1 MFKPLKGIK
10 VLDMTGVLAG
20 PYSTYQLGLLGA
32 EILKIEPFF
41 DGDWTRKQGKNKEL
55 TEKKMGT
62 SFLIQN
68 SNKKSIQ
75 VNLKSIEG
83 KEITSKL
90 LKYVDVF
97 VENMRPGKADKL
109 GFGWNQVSVINKNIV
124 YCSISAFG
132 QDGPFRNRGA
142 YDHVIQGMSGIMST
156 TGTSKSGPTKVGS
169 PYIDYA
175 TGLNAAFAITS
186 ALHQVK
192 IDNKPIRLDIAMFDT
207 SLLLMANMVTEHLNS
222 GWEPKPMGNEA
233 QSGSPSSG
241 MYKTLTS
248 PLLLAANTN
257 EQFLNLCDALNTIKI
272 FDKKKWKFEKRRIQ
286 KQEELRKEMQEI
298 FNLRTAE
305 ELEEL
310 LNKFKVPAGKLRS
323 LKEAVSEEQFAERKL
338 WNKVNIKAIKQDYL
352 VPSLGFKVNGK
363 SVIPKI
369 PPPSLGQDTDEILQS
384 LDYTDE
390 QIKKF
395 KENKIVN

>member
-156 TGTSKSGPTKVGS
+156 TGTPESGPTKVGS

-192 IDNKPIRLDIAMFDT
+192 IDNKPIRLDVAMFDT

-286 KQEELRKEMQEI
+286 NQEQLRKEMQEI

-338 WNKVNIKAIKQDYL
+338 WNKINIEAIKQDYL

-363 SVIPKI
+363 SVVPKI

>member
-10 VLDMTGVLAG
+10 VLDITGVLAG

-32 EILKIEPFF
+32 EIIKIESLSN
-41 DGDWTRKQGKNKEL
+41 GDWTRTEGKNKDF
-55 TEKKMGT
+55 TKKKMGA

-75 VNLKSIEG
+75 IDLKSIEG
-83 KEITSKL
+83 KEITLKL
-90 LKYVDVF
+90 LKFVDVF
-97 VENMRPGKADKL
+97 VENMRPGKAEKL

-132 QDGPFRNRGA
+132 QDGPFSNRGA

-156 TGTSKSGPTKVGS
+156 TGTLESGPTKVGS

-186 ALHQVK
+186 ALHQIK
-192 IDNKPIRLDIAMFDT
+192 IDQKPIRLDVAMFDT

-248 PLLLAANTN
+248 PLLLAANTD
-257 EQFLNLCDALNTIKI
+257 EQFLNLCDALNTIKT
-272 FDKKKWKFEKRRIQ
+272 FDKKKWKFKKYRVQ
-286 KQEELRKEMQEI
+286 NQEELRKEMQEI
-298 FNLRTAE
+298 FNLKTAK
-305 ELEEL
+305 
-310 LNKFKVPAGKLRS
+310 N
-323 LKEAVSEEQFAERKL
+323 
-338 WNKVNIKAIKQDYL
+338 
-352 VPSLGFKVNGK
+352 
-363 SVIPKI
+363 
-369 PPPSLGQDTDEILQS
+369 
-384 LDYTDE
+384 
-390 QIKKF
+390 
-395 KENKIVN
+395 

>member
-10 VLDMTGVLAG
+10 VLDITGVLAG

-32 EILKIEPFF
+32 EIIKIESLSN
-41 DGDWTRKQGKNKEL
+41 GDWTRTGGKNKDL

-75 VNLKSIEG
+75 IDLKSIEG
-83 KEITSKL
+83 KEITLKL

-97 VENMRPGKADKL
+97 VENMRPGKAEKL

-132 QDGPFRNRGA
+132 QDGPFSNRGA

-156 TGTSKSGPTKVGS
+156 TGTLESGPTKVGS

-186 ALHQVK
+186 ALHQIK
-192 IDNKPIRLDIAMFDT
+192 IDQKPIRLDVAMFDT

-248 PLLLAANTN
+248 PLLLAANTD
-257 EQFLNLCDALNTIKI
+257 EQFLNLCDALNTIKT
-272 FDKKKWKFEKRRIQ
+272 FDKKKWKFEKYRVQ
-286 KQEELRKEMQEI
+286 NQEELRKEMQEI
-298 FNLRTAE
+298 FNLKTAE

-323 LKEAVSEEQFAERKL
+323 LKEAVSEEQFEERKL
-338 WNKVNIKAIKQDYL
+338 WNKINIPAIEQGFF
-352 VPSLGFKVNGK
+352 VPSLGFKVNK
-363 SVIPKI
+363 NSVVPDT
-369 PPPSLGQDTDEILQS
+369 PPPSLGQDTEEILK
-384 LDYTDE
+384 LLEYTDE

-395 KENKIVN
+395 KRNKIVN

>member
-10 VLDMTGVLAG
+10 VLDITGVLAG

-32 EILKIEPFF
+32 EIIKIESFSN
-41 DGDWTRKQGKNKEL
+41 GDWTRTEGKNKEL
-55 TEKKMGT
+55 SEKKMGT

-75 VNLKSIEG
+75 IDLKSKEG

-90 LKYVDVF
+90 LKYVNVF
-97 VENMRPGKADKL
+97 VENMRPGNAEKL

-132 QDGPFRNRGA
+132 QDGPFSNRGA

-156 TGTSKSGPTKVGS
+156 TGTLKSGPTKVGS

-186 ALHQVK
+186 ALHQIK
-192 IDNKPIRLDIAMFDT
+192 IDQKPIRLDVAMFDT

-248 PLLLAANTN
+248 PLLLAANTDK
-257 EQFLNLCDALNTIKI
+257 QFLNLCDALKTIKT
-272 FDKKKWKFEKRRIQ
+272 FDKKKWKFKKYRVENQ
-286 KQEELRKEMQEI
+286 KELRKEMQEI
-298 FNLRTAE
+298 FNLKTAE

-310 LNKFKVPAGKLRS
+310 LNQFKVPAGKLRN
-323 LKEAVSEEQFAERKL
+323 LKEAVSEKQFVERKL
-338 WNKVNIKAIKQDYL
+338 WNKVNIGAIEQDFF
-352 VPSLGFKVNGK
+352 VPSLGFKVNEN
-363 SVIPKI
+363 SVVPDS
-369 PPPSLGQDTDEILQS
+369 PPPSLGQDTKEILQLLEYS
-384 LDYTDE
+384 DE

>member
-41 DGDWTRKQGKNKEL
+41 DGDWTRKIGKNKEL

-156 TGTSKSGPTKVGS
+156 TGTLESGPTKVGS

-192 IDNKPIRLDIAMFDT
+192 IDNKPIRLDVAMFDT

-338 WNKVNIKAIKQDYL
+338 WNKVNIEAIKQDYL

-363 SVIPKI
+363 SVVPKI

>member
-10 VLDMTGVLAG
+10 VLDITGVLAG

-32 EILKIEPFF
+32 EIIKIESLSN
-41 DGDWTRKQGKNKEL
+41 GDWTRTGGKNKDL

-75 VNLKSIEG
+75 IDLKSIEG
-83 KEITSKL
+83 KEITLKL

-97 VENMRPGKADKL
+97 VENMRPGKAEKL

-132 QDGPFRNRGA
+132 QDGPFSNRGA
-142 YDHVIQGMSGIMST
+142 YDHVIQGISGIMST
-156 TGTSKSGPTKVGS
+156 TGTLESGPTKVGS

-186 ALHQVK
+186 ALHQIK
-192 IDNKPIRLDIAMFDT
+192 IDQKPIRLDVAMFDT
-207 SLLLMANMVTEHLNS
+207 SLLLMANMVTEHLNT

-248 PLLLAANTN
+248 PLLLAANTD

-272 FDKKKWKFEKRRIQ
+272 FDKKKWKFEKYRVQ
-286 KQEELRKEMQEI
+286 NQEELRKEMQEI
-298 FNLRTAE
+298 FNLKTAE

-323 LKEAVSEEQFAERKL
+323 LKEAVSEEQFEERKL
-338 WNKVNIKAIKQDYL
+338 WNKINIPAIEQGFF
-352 VPSLGFKVNGK
+352 VPSLGFKVNK
-363 SVIPKI
+363 NSVVPDT
-369 PPPSLGQDTDEILQS
+369 PPPSLGQDTEEILK
-384 LDYTDE
+384 LLEYTDE

-395 KENKIVN
+395 KRNKIVN

>member
-10 VLDMTGVLAG
+10 VLDITGVLAG

-32 EILKIEPFF
+32 EIIKIESLSN
-41 DGDWTRKQGKNKEL
+41 GDWTRTEGKNKDL

-75 VNLKSIEG
+75 IDLKSIEG
-83 KEITSKL
+83 KEITLKL

-97 VENMRPGKADKL
+97 VENMRPGKAEKL

-132 QDGPFRNRGA
+132 QDGPFSNRGA

-156 TGTSKSGPTKVGS
+156 TGTLESGPTKVGS

-186 ALHQVK
+186 ALHQIK
-192 IDNKPIRLDIAMFDT
+192 IDQKPIRLDVAMFDT

-248 PLLLAANTN
+248 PLLLAANTD
-257 EQFLNLCDALNTIKI
+257 EQFLNLCDALNTIKT
-272 FDKKKWKFEKRRIQ
+272 FDKKKWKFEKYRVQ
-286 KQEELRKEMQEI
+286 NQEELRKEMQEI
-298 FNLRTAE
+298 FNLKTAE

-310 LNKFKVPAGKLRS
+310 LNKFNVPAGKLRS

-338 WNKVNIKAIKQDYL
+338 WNKVNIGAIEQEFF
-352 VPSLGFKVNGK
+352 VPSLGFKVNK
-363 SVIPKI
+363 NSVVPDI
-369 PPPSLGQDTDEILQS
+369 PPPSLGQDTEEILKLLEYS
-384 LDYTDE
+384 DE

-395 KENKIVN
+395 KRNKIVN

>member
-10 VLDMTGVLAG
+10 VLDITGVLAG

-32 EILKIEPFF
+32 EIIKIESLSN
-41 DGDWTRKQGKNKEL
+41 GDWTRTVGKNKEL
-55 TEKKMGT
+55 NKKKMGT
-62 SFLIQN
+62 SFVIQN

-75 VNLKSIEG
+75 IDLKSIEG
-83 KEITSKL
+83 KEITLKL

-97 VENMRPGKADKL
+97 VENMRPGKAEKL

-132 QDGPFRNRGA
+132 QDGPFSNRGA

-156 TGTSKSGPTKVGS
+156 TGTLESGPTKVGS

-186 ALHQVK
+186 ALHQIK
-192 IDNKPIRLDIAMFDT
+192 IDQKPIRLDVAMFDT

-248 PLLLAANTN
+248 PLLLAANTD
-257 EQFLNLCDALNTIKI
+257 EQFLNLCDALNTIKT
-272 FDKKKWKFEKRRIQ
+272 FDKKKWKFEKYRVQ
-286 KQEELRKEMQEI
+286 NQEELRKEMQEI
-298 FNLRTAE
+298 FNLKTAE

-323 LKEAVSEEQFAERKL
+323 LKEAVSEEQFEERKL
-338 WNKVNIKAIKQDYL
+338 WNKINIRAIEQGFF
-352 VPSLGFKVNGK
+352 VPSLGFKVNEN
-363 SVIPKI
+363 SVVPDT
-369 PPPSLGQDTDEILQS
+369 PPPSLGQDTEEILK
-384 LDYTDE
+384 LLKYTDE
-390 QIKKF
+390 QIKRF
-395 KENKIVN
+395 KRNKIVN

>member
-10 VLDMTGVLAG
+10 VLDITGVLAG

-32 EILKIEPFF
+32 EIIKIESLSN
-41 DGDWTRKQGKNKEL
+41 GDWTRTEGKNKDL
-55 TEKKMGT
+55 IEKKMGT

-75 VNLKSIEG
+75 IDLKSTEG
-83 KEITSKL
+83 KEITLKL

-97 VENMRPGKADKL
+97 VENMRPGKAEKL
-109 GFGWNQVSVINKNIV
+109 GFGWNQVSDINKNIV

-132 QDGPFRNRGA
+132 QDGPFSNRGA

-156 TGTSKSGPTKVGS
+156 TGTLESGPTKVGS

-186 ALHQVK
+186 ALHQIK
-192 IDNKPIRLDIAMFDT
+192 IDQKPIRLDVAMFDT

-248 PLLLAANTN
+248 PLLLAANTD
-257 EQFLNLCDALNTIKI
+257 EQFLNLCDALNTIKK
-272 FDKKKWKFEKRRIQ
+272 FDKKKWKFQ
-286 KQEELRKEMQEI
+286 KYRVQNQEELRKEMQEI
-298 FNLRTAE
+298 FNLKTAE

-323 LKEAVSEEQFAERKL
+323 LKEAVSEEQFEERKL
-338 WNKVNIKAIKQDYL
+338 WNKINIRAIEQGFF
-352 VPSLGFKVNGK
+352 VPSLGFKVNEN
-363 SVIPKI
+363 SVVPDI
-369 PPPSLGQDTDEILQS
+369 PPPSLGQDTEEILK
-384 LDYTDE
+384 LLEYTDE

-395 KENKIVN
+395 KRNKIVN